1 MSDRSE
7 NTWGIIAEFPHP
19 SGLLNAAK
27 ALREKGYRKYDTH
40 SPFPIHGMDS
50 AMGLRRSKLG
60 FIVAVFAAAG
70 AVAGI
75 TLQWW
80 TSTIAYPYVMSGKL
94 LFSWQAFIIVT
105 FALFVLF
112 GAFAS
117 LFGMLFL
124 NRLPR
129 LFHPLFFSDNFKR
142 VTDDGFFISIEAKDP
157 LFDPQATGSFL
168 ESLGGQ
174 NVEVLREN

>member
-1 MSDRSE
+1 MSAQVE
-7 NTWGIIAEFPHP
+7 NAWGIIAEFPHP
-19 SGLLNAAK
+19 SSLLKAAK
-27 ALREKGYRKYDTH
+27 ALREAGYEKFDTH
-40 SPFPIHGMDS
+40 SPFPIHGMDN

-60 FIVAVFAAAG
+60 FIVAVFAAIG
-70 AVAGI
+70 AVVGI

-80 TSTIAYPYVMSGKL
+80 TSTTAYPYVMSGKP

-129 LFHPLFFSDNFKR
+129 LFHPLFFSENFKR
-142 VTDDGFFISIEAKDP
+142 VTDDGFFISIEAEDP
-157 LFDPQATGSFL
+157 RFDPQITGSLL

-174 NVEVLREN
+174 NVEVLKEG